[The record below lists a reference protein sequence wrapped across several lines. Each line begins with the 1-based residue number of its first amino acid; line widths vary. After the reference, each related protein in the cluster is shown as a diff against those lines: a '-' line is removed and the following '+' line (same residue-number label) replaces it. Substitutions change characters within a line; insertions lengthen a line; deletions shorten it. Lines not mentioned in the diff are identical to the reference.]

1 MKDVLFKV
9 CAVNTAD
16 IDAQLRQS
24 HLHPMRRK
32 RISALNRKE
41 AIAASL
47 LGDHLARE
55 LAAELCR
62 CDPQTLMVAE
72 GQYGRPVLQGADAEI
87 SIAHSGIYAAA
98 AAAKRPVGIDLEK
111 RRPVS
116 HSIPMRLFSLEEQA
130 WLDQARDAYLD
141 RFFRLWT
148 MKEAYGKMRGF
159 GIFSSKQFYAHFVQ
173 NELLVLYPDCL
184 FQFPGAPDGY
194 YLSVCVERE
203 K

>member
-1 MKDVLFKV
+1 MKDVLYKV
-9 CAVNTAD
+9 CAFNSGD
-16 IDAQLRQS
+16 IDVQIQHA
-24 HLHPMRRK
+24 HLHPVRRK
-32 RISALNRKE
+32 RIAALSRKE

-55 LAAELCR
+55 LAAELCC
-62 CDPQTLMVAE
+62 CDPLTLLVVE
-72 GQYGRPVLQGADAEI
+72 GQYGKPELQGADAEI

-116 HSIPMRLFSLEEQA
+116 HSIPMRLFSREEQA
-130 WLDQARDAYLD
+130 WLDQAHDDYLD

-159 GIFSSKQFYAHFVQ
+159 GIFSSKQFFARFVR

-184 FQFPGAPDGY
+184 FQFPDAPDGY

>member
-1 MKDVLFKV
+1 MKDVLFKISV
-9 CAVNTAD
+9 VNTAD
-16 IDAQLRQS
+16 IDLQLQQA

-32 RISALNRKE
+32 RIAALSRKE

-55 LAAELCR
+55 LAAELCC
-62 CDPQTLMVAE
+62 CDPQALLVAE
-72 GQYGRPVLQGADAEI
+72 GRYGRPVLQGADAEV

-116 HSIPMRLFSLEEQA
+116 HSIPMRLFSREEQT
-130 WLDQARDAYLD
+130 WLDQAQDGYLD

-159 GIFSSKQFYAHFVQ
+159 GIFSSKQFYARFAE

-184 FQFPGAPDGY
+184 FLFPDAPDGY

>member
-1 MKDVLFKV
+1 MKDVLYKF
-9 CAVNTAD
+9 CEFNSGD
-16 IDAQLRQS
+16 IDVQMQQA
-24 HLHPMRRK
+24 HLHPVRRK
-32 RISALNRKE
+32 RIAALSRKE
-41 AIAASL
+41 SIAASL

-55 LAAELCR
+55 LAAELCC
-62 CDPQTLMVAE
+62 CDPLKLLVVE
-72 GQYGRPVLQGADAEI
+72 GQYGKPELQGADAEI

-116 HSIPMRLFSLEEQA
+116 HSIPMRLFSCEEQA
-130 WLDQARDAYLD
+130 WLDQAHDDYLD

-159 GIFSSKQFYAHFVQ
+159 GIFSSKQFNARFVQ
-173 NELLVLYPDCL
+173 DELLVLYPDCL
-184 FQFPGAPDGY
+184 FQFPDAPDGY